1 MALWRTA
8 GLPNL
13 ARTLDSCDRD
23 DFDTSL
29 GGGAPGWQQILL
41 NLTTLYG
48 FILPTGYINTGA
60 WSIGN
65 EMVYY
70 SLTPIIVVAYN
81 RSVGFG
87 NLLLLLAL
95 AVGAGFAFSWLNPTA
110 TLAAQWALYVN
121 PFNNLF
127 LFVFGIS
134 LYYNTAGQR
143 WSRGRALAAMVV
155 ALATFGLYP
164 VSGDQILIVT
174 GLNRFVFSAAAVLL
188 VLSFY
193 KLELDL
199 PRALATPLTQLGL
212 ATYGVYLLHPLVRL
226 VCHRALP
233 DAGVFVLIPLTIA
246 LTLLVS
252 LVVYHRIELPIM
264 QIGKRLTR
272 PQPQP
277 AHAI

>member
-1 MALWRTA
+1 M
-8 GLPNL
+8 
-13 ARTLDSCDRD
+13 
-23 DFDTSL
+23 
-29 GGGAPGWQQILL
+29 L

-81 RSVGFG
+81 RSVRFG
-87 NLLLLLAL
+87 NLLLLLTL
-95 AVGAGFAFSWLNPTA
+95 AVGAGFAVSWLSSTT
-110 TLAAQWALYVN
+110 TLAAQWDIYVN

-127 LFVFGIS
+127 LFIFGIA
-134 LYYNTAGQR
+134 LYYNTARQR
-143 WSRGRALAAMVV
+143 WPRWRALAAMAF
-155 ALATFGLYP
+155 ALATFALYP

-199 PRALATPLTQLGL
+199 PSALATSLTQLGL

-226 VCHRALP
+226 VCRHALP
-233 DAGVFVLIPLTIA
+233 DAGVAVLIPLTIV

-252 LVVYHRIELPIM
+252 FVVYHRIELPMM

-272 PQPQP
+272 SQPQP
-277 AHAI
+277 APA